1 MNKQERFNKFNKLRW
16 KYFWKQKF
24 KEIGKF
30 TTGIVAMVSTLFLFP
45 YFVGKGLY
53 LFLPEEFTT
62 PDLLSFW
69 IAGIIVT
76 CFLGVIGWVTFE
88 IIKGIIHWLKNNMKE
103 AETKAWKELK

>member
-30 TTGIVAMVSTLFLFP
+30 TTGIVAMVSALFLLP
-45 YFVGKGLY
+45 YFVGRGLY
-53 LFLPEEFTT
+53 LFFPEGFTT
-62 PDLLSFW
+62 PKLQYFW
-69 IAGIIVT
+69 MAGI
-76 CFLGVIGWVTFE
+76 LVICSLSLIWWVIFK

-103 AETKAWKELK
+103 AEKKAWKELK